1 MADTVSPC
9 MQERSREDQEGH
21 RQRLQH
27 LQPLWEAAS
36 HAAEAWAHLYIQA
49 RFRPA

>member
-1 MADTVSPC
+1 
-9 MQERSREDQEGH
+9 MQESSGEEQEAHRE
-21 RQRLQH
+21 RLQH

>member
-1 MADTVSPC
+1 MVLPC
-9 MQERSREDQEGH
+9 MQERSREDQEAH
-21 RQRLQH
+21 RQKLQQ
-27 LQPLWEAAS
+27 LKPLWEVAC